1 MKPKQ
6 NYYMVIPA
14 IVWNAKFDSTTILL
28 YGHISTLANK
38 NGYAHASNSYFEKV
52 LNVSTS
58 TITRKLNELENA
70 DIIKRTLIYND
81 DKKTIKERR
90 IYLNIGM
97 VAGEHTPIVAGE
109 HSPIVTGDQD
119 NNTSINNTSINIIDD
134 VHKKMFF
141 KLVEMYPNNRIGNR
155 QHGLKKW
162 LQLSEEDMKLALLNL
177 KEYLNMVG
185 PYSKSLQNYIIERC
199 FTKEWLAAE
208 KKTKQ
213 NKNSTNID
221 KTIGVKKFN
230 TNYGDI

>member
-38 NGYAHASNSYFEKV
+38 NGYAYANNSYFEKV

-109 HSPIVTGDQD
+109 HSPIVAGDQD

-185 PYSKSLQNYIIERC
+185 PYSKSLQNYITERC
-199 FTKEWLAAE
+199 FSKEWLAAK

-221 KTIGVKKFN
+221 KNIGVKTFN

>member
-38 NGYAHASNSYFEKV
+38 NGYAYANNSYFEKV

-109 HSPIVTGDQD
+109 HSPIVAGDQD

>member
-97 VAGEHTPIVAGE
+97 VAGEHSPIVAGE

-185 PYSKSLQNYIIERC
+185 PYSKSLQNYITERC
-199 FTKEWLAAE
+199 FSKEWLAAE

-213 NKNSTNID
+213 NKNSTID
-221 KTIGVKKFN
+221 VNHNFSGD
-230 TNYGDI
+230 YGIIN